1 MKIVVSGLW
10 HLGCVTAAC
19 LAERYDVVAHDP
31 DPGVVAALG
40 HGEPPIF
47 EPGLAELLSAGV
59 RAGRLAYTSDDAA
72 AADADVA
79 WIAHDTPV
87 DENDVPGVAFV
98 ADHTER
104 IVRRLRPGTLVVIA
118 SQVPVGFVARMERRA
133 AELGVAVSFASVP
146 ENLRLG
152 EALAIYRRPDR
163 IVAGVRSDADRER
176 LGAILAPFSTDVV
189 WMSPES
195 AEMTKHALN
204 AFLATSVTFINE
216 IAGVCE
222 RVDADVKDVERGLR
236 TESRIGPRAYVSAGG
251 GFAGGTLARD
261 VRALTAVAEAERTP
275 HDVLAGVLT
284 TNALQQRWTD
294 RALEREL
301 GAVRGARIAI
311 LGLTYKPGTDTL
323 RRSDAVAL
331 ARRLSAAG
339 ASVVAFDPAVRALP
353 ADLAGVIEPVA
364 GIDAALDGADAV
376 VIGTAWPEFRALGP
390 ARLRAMRRAL
400 VVDPRRFLEGE
411 LGGDAAI
418 RYVGVG
424 RPSTTAGPTSPSVKR

>member
-1 MKIVVSGLW
+1 
-10 HLGCVTAAC
+10 
-19 LAERYDVVAHDP
+19 
-31 DPGVVAALG
+31 
-40 HGEPPIF
+40 
-47 EPGLAELLSAGV
+47 
-59 RAGRLAYTSDDAA
+59 
-72 AADADVA
+72 
-79 WIAHDTPV
+79 
-87 DENDVPGVAFV
+87 
-98 ADHTER
+98 
-104 IVRRLRPGTLVVIA
+104 VVIA
-118 SQVPVGFVARMERRA
+118 SQVPVCFVARMERRA